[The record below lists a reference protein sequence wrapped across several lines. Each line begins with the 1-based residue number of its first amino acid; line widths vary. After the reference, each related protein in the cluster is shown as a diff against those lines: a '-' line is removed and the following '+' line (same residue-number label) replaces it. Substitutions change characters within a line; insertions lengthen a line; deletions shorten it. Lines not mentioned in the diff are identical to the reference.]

1 MVEQRNKSK
10 DLKEELGEDK
20 MKKQPLKEML
30 KKIHGGHLLNEGD
43 GHPNLLK
50 KNKEVAHN

>member
-1 MVEQRNKSK
+1 
-10 DLKEELGEDK
+10 

-30 KKIHGGHLLNEGD
+30 IKIGGGHLLNEND
-43 GHPNLLK
+43 GHPNLIK

>member
-1 MVEQRNKSK
+1 
-10 DLKEELGEDK
+10 

-43 GHPNLLK
+43 GHPNLLN